1 MCYAMPDPKIDTSM
15 ADVSSPLTSD
25 YTIFWTRDQL
35 FAWYLAVKNRVIEP
49 PKIRR
54 QTPKPPRHEKA

>member
-1 MCYAMPDPKIDTSM
+1 MLGPIIDTITSP
-15 ADVSSPLTSD
+15 SGSPLTSD
-25 YTIFWTRDQL
+25 YTIFWSRDQL